1 MFTVIPFKITDVW
14 FFFPQIC
21 FVRIICVICIYLRI
35 LMSKKIYGSSWS
47 WSYGSWIYN
56 YLLLYAISAYITTDI
71 ASSNLD
77 QGEVYNIMW

>member
-1 MFTVIPFKITDVW
+1 
-14 FFFPQIC
+14 
-21 FVRIICVICIYLRI
+21 
-35 LMSKKIYGSSWS
+35 MSKKIYGSSWS